1 MKLSEMRIRKGFQQK
16 ELMKDVGLYSKIEN
30 GKALAVESD
39 CDRFAKLFECEVS
52 DLFEEKELLFFEKV
66 LSLDKGGFEEGKE
79 FADREPKIVSAP
91 ICKSQKRH
99 IELIRKCY
107 RLNKTRNAR
116 LKQIIA
122 AQGFR
127 TEQDWYNF
135 IVDREIEK
143 AARSVGAE
151 QGGKANI
158 SNTIIAETEE
168 KSNDC

>member
-1 MKLSEMRIRKGFQQK
+1 MNLSEMRIRKGLQQK
-16 ELMKDVGLYSKIEN
+16 ELMKDIGLYSKIEN

-39 CDRFAKLFECEVS
+39 CERFAEIFGCRVEELFT
-52 DLFEEKELLFFEKV
+52 EKEFEFFGRLLKAENGD
-66 LSLDKGGFEEGKE
+66 LISNKE
-79 FADREPKIVSAP
+79 FADREPKIVSVP

-107 RLNKTRNAR
+107 RLNRTRNAR

-127 TEQDWYNF
+127 TEQDWYNY

>member
-1 MKLSEMRIRKGFQQK
+1 
-16 ELMKDVGLYSKIEN
+16 MKDIGLYSKIEN

-52 DLFEEKELLFFEKV
+52 DLFEGKELLFFEKV

-122 AQGFR
+122 GFR